1 MRERTE
7 LECLIKDIRLAG
19 AQTGGKRSDLQEELT
34 LVEQQI
40 QEKEETLR
48 QVMPEWETQ
57 RARESLEKHRL
68 DDANNKLMALFAK
81 QGRVNRFRTKA
92 ERDGYLKQEIA
103 SLGAYQ
109 ASQIAAFEAT
119 RTGLASCRQ
128 SEVQVKEQIAHASGN
143 MEDEKNRARDLAEQ
157 LSVLKDERSTLTEQR
172 KDLWREDTKLVS
184 QLGHASD
191 QLMAAERTLATM
203 MDKVDLMLAI
213 SLQFY

>member
-1 MRERTE
+1 VRERTE
-7 LECLIKDIRLAG
+7 LECLIKDLQLAG
-19 AQTGGKRSDLQEELT
+19 TQTGGKRSDLQKELT

-92 ERDGYLKQEIA
+92 QRDDYLKQEIA

-109 ASQIAAFEAT
+109 ASQMAALEAT

-128 SEVQVKEQIAHASGN
+128 LEVQVKEQIARASGN
-143 MEDEKNRARDLAEQ
+143 MEEEKNRARDLAEQ
-157 LSVLKDERSTLTEQR
+157 LSVLKDERSILTEQR

-213 SLQFY
+213 SLQFC